1 MGTIFIVLKNP
12 LPHIERATADKN
24 LHSCMFCK
32 QKNVK

>member
-24 LHSCMFCK
+24 IHVCSASRK
-32 QKNVK
+32 I